1 MYDKNSATTS
11 NNHISAYLKIV
22 AQQKKKTN
30 EIGRKVR
37 LHFDKTKLT
46 LRQKSHRRGEGTTPF
61 CPLQIQLC
69 VTKA

>member
-1 MYDKNSATTS
+1 MYEQNSATKNRCTT
-11 NNHISAYLKIV
+11 
-22 AQQKKKTN
+22 KKKTN

-46 LRQKSHRRGEGTTPF
+46 LRQKSHRRDEGTTPF